1 MAIFS
6 RKKQPDP
13 VLSAVQDLMAFSEEA
28 LRVSREETRV
38 ANERLAALEALV
50 ARLGTALDDEK
61 KANRDSAERLTVIE
75 ARLVSLGS
83 ELANQIHE
91 MGNEIEKLASR
102 EHDGSL
108 AEIAE
113 TLRVTQVRL
122 AQEQARYEIAFRQ
135 DLAALADQLQR
146 RGR

>member
-1 MAIFS
+1 MARFP

-13 VLSAVQDLMAFSEEA
+13 VLAAVQDLMAFSEEA

-38 ANERLAALEALV
+38 ANERLASLEELV
-50 ARLGTALDDEK
+50 ARYGAALDAEK
-61 KANRDSAERLTVIE
+61 RANHDTAERLNVIE
-75 ARLVSLGS
+75 QRLVSLGN
-83 ELANQIHE
+83 ELAHQIHE

-102 EHDGSL
+102 ETDGSL
-108 AEIAE
+108 GEIAE
-113 TLRVTQVRL
+113 SLRMTQVRL

-146 RGR
+146 RSR

>member
-1 MAIFS
+1 MALFP

-13 VLSAVQDLMAFSEEA
+13 VLAAVQDLMAFSEEA

-38 ANERLAALEALV
+38 ANERLASLEELV
-50 ARLGTALDDEK
+50 ARYGAALDAEK
-61 KANRDSAERLTVIE
+61 RANHDTVERLNVIE
-75 ARLVSLGS
+75 QRLVSLGN
-83 ELANQIHE
+83 ELAHQIHE

-102 EHDGSL
+102 ETDGSL
-108 AEIAE
+108 GEIAE
-113 TLRVTQVRL
+113 SLRITQVRL

-146 RGR
+146 RSR

>member
-1 MAIFS
+1 MALFS

-13 VLSAVQDLMAFSEEA
+13 VLTAVQDLMSFSEEA

-38 ANERLAALEALV
+38 ANERLVALEALV
-50 ARLGTALDDEK
+50 ARLGAALDEEK
-61 KANRDSAERLTVIE
+61 LANRDSAERLNLIE
-75 ARLVSLGS
+75 ARITSLGS

-102 EHDGSL
+102 GPDGSL

>member
-13 VLSAVQDLMAFSEEA
+13 VLSAVQDLMTFSEEA

-146 RGR
+146 RDR

>member
-1 MAIFS
+1 MALFP

-13 VLSAVQDLMAFSEEA
+13 VLAAVQDLMAFSEEA

-38 ANERLAALEALV
+38 ANERLASLEELV
-50 ARLGTALDDEK
+50 ARYGAALDAEK
-61 KANRDSAERLTVIE
+61 RANHDTAERLNVIE
-75 ARLVSLGS
+75 QRLVSLGN
-83 ELANQIHE
+83 ELAHQIHE

-102 EHDGSL
+102 ETDGSL
-108 AEIAE
+108 GEIAE
-113 TLRVTQVRL
+113 SLRMTQVRL

-146 RGR
+146 RSR

>member
-1 MAIFS
+1 MALFP

-13 VLSAVQDLMAFSEEA
+13 VLAAVQDLMAFSEEA

-38 ANERLAALEALV
+38 ANERLASLEELV
-50 ARLGTALDDEK
+50 ARYGAALDAEK
-61 KANRDSAERLTVIE
+61 RANHDTAERLTVIE
-75 ARLVSLGS
+75 QRLVSLGN
-83 ELANQIHE
+83 ELAHQIHE

-102 EHDGSL
+102 ETDGSL
-108 AEIAE
+108 GEIAE
-113 TLRVTQVRL
+113 SLRMTQVRL

-146 RGR
+146 RSR

>member
-1 MAIFS
+1 MALFS

-13 VLSAVQDLMAFSEEA
+13 VLTAVQDLMAFSEEA

-38 ANERLAALEALV
+38 ANERLASLEALV
-50 ARLGTALDDEK
+50 ARLGAALDEEK
-61 KANRDSAERLTVIE
+61 KANREGAERLSVIE
-75 ARLVSLGS
+75 ARLMSLGS

-91 MGNEIEKLASR
+91 MGNEIEKLAAR
-102 EHDGSL
+102 EGEGSF
-108 AEIAE
+108 AEVAE
-113 TLRVTQVRL
+113 TLRTTQVRL

>member
-1 MAIFS
+1 MALFS

-13 VLSAVQDLMAFSEEA
+13 VLTAVQDLMSFSEEA

-38 ANERLAALEALV
+38 ANERLVALEALV
-50 ARLGTALDDEK
+50 ARLGAALDEEK
-61 KANRDSAERLTVIE
+61 SANRDSAERLNLIE
-75 ARLVSLGS
+75 ARITSLGS

-91 MGNEIEKLASR
+91 MGNEIEKLASGGP
-102 EHDGSL
+102 DGSL

-113 TLRVTQVRL
+113 TLRVTQIRL
-122 AQEQARYEIAFRQ
+122 AQDQARYEIAFRQ

>member
-1 MAIFS
+1 MALFS

-13 VLSAVQDLMAFSEEA
+13 VLIAVQDLMAFSEEA
-28 LRVSREETRV
+28 LTVSREETRV
-38 ANERLAALEALV
+38 ANDRLAALESLV
-50 ARLGTALDDEK
+50 TRLSAALDEEK
-61 KANRDSAERLTVIE
+61 KANRDSAERLTIIE

-108 AEIAE
+108 AETAE

>member
-1 MAIFS
+1 MALFS

-13 VLSAVQDLMAFSEEA
+13 VLTAVQDLMTFSEEA

-38 ANERLAALEALV
+38 ANERLAALESLV
-50 ARLGTALDDEK
+50 GRLGAALDEEK
-61 KANRDSAERLTVIE
+61 SANRDSAERLNAIE

-108 AEIAE
+108 AEITE